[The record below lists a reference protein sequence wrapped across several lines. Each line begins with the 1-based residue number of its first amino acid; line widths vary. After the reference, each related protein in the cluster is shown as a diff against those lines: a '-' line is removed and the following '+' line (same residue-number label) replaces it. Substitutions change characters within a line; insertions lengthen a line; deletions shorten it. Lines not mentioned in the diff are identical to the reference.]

1 MKCFARKMNN
11 FIISYPKQTLLD
23 RTCSLSSCCHADL
36 SSEEEHS
43 KAWLSPEAESF
54 LALQKIILKD
64 MIVIMFVFQRLQ
76 KPGLLNL

>member
-1 MKCFARKMNN
+1 MDN
-11 FIISYPKQTLLD
+11 FIISCPKQALLD
-23 RTCSLSSCCHADL
+23 RTCSLSSCCHTDL

-54 LALQKIILKD
+54 LALQKTILND